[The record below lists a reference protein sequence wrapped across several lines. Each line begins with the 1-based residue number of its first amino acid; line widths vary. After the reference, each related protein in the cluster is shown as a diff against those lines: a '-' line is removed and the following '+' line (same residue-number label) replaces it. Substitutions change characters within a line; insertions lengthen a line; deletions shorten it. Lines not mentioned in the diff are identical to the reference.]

1 MRLKDAVDNSF
12 RTARIFERA
21 LRVFEIVATEPV
33 FTAELGETLMV
44 MPWKQSSPPY
54 LVHLTK
60 KNISQFCQR
69 LDKGWLPKE
78 EMFALRMGLSEK
90 QASAVNLYLNNGIK
104 GSDLEFLKELR
115 KQIGLQPETRRDAV
129 VRPKASSSEVLG
141 RGNRPRLQ
149 QGILSVEDSWPD
161 QGTSDSCSGEGWT
174 SNRNGTRMRKSYSSS
189 YSGTSYLHNGT
200 RVYPYHKAEKVEET
214 VIED

>member
-1 MRLKDAVDNSF
+1 MGSKPSKMAKKFQSGSLESSRMRLKDAVDNSF

-90 QASAVNLYLNNGIK
+90 TSISSKSL
-104 GSDLEFLKELR
+104 S
-115 KQIGLQPETRRDAV
+115 KQRDKR
-129 VRPKASSSEVLG
+129 VRP
-141 RGNRPRLQ
+141 
-149 QGILSVEDSWPD
+149 
-161 QGTSDSCSGEGWT
+161 
-174 SNRNGTRMRKSYSSS
+174 
-189 YSGTSYLHNGT
+189 
-200 RVYPYHKAEKVEET
+200 
-214 VIED
+214 